1 MAPTA
6 IKPLAGLRVL
16 ELARILAGPWAGQL
30 LADMGADVIKIERPD
45 RGDDTRH
52 WGPPFL
58 PGTEPADGAS
68 SYFESTNRGKRSLA
82 LDLANADD
90 LATIKIL
97 AREADV
103 LIENFKVG
111 ALARHGLDHESL
123 RGSNPRLIY
132 CSITG
137 FGQTGPYASRAGY
150 DFLVQGMGGAM
161 ALTGEPNGEP
171 MKSAVAYADVFTG
184 LYASNAILAALHAR
198 VRTGVGCHIDMA
210 LLDTQ
215 VAVLGN
221 QATHYLVSG
230 EAPPRL
236 GNAHSAIVPYQVFAV
251 ADGHVIVACGND
263 EQFRRFCG
271 VLDANWCDEPRFATN
286 PDRVRD
292 RATLVPL
299 IAAAL
304 AGRARHDL
312 LAALEKVAV
321 PAGPINELPD
331 VFADPQV
338 VHRGMVDRRPA
349 RVAGNVP
356 TPMLCSP
363 IVMDGVRQV
372 ANAPAPLLADRL
384 APRSPA
390 AWLDDDTEKKSRP
403 EAASS

>member
-1 MAPTA
+1 MAPTPT
-6 IKPLAGLRVL
+6 KPLAGLRVL

-30 LADMGADVIKIERPD
+30 LADMGADVIKVERPGE
-45 RGDDTRH
+45 GDDTRH

-58 PGTEPADGAS
+58 PGTQPADGAS
-68 SYFESTNRGKRSLA
+68 SYFESANRGKRSVA

-90 LATIKIL
+90 LARIKSL
-97 AREADV
+97 ADDADV

-111 ALARHGLDHESL
+111 ALARHGLDQATL
-123 RGSNPRLIY
+123 RARNPRLVY

-161 ALTGEPNGEP
+161 ALTGEPDGEP

-198 VRTGVGCHIDMA
+198 EHAGVGCHIDTA

-221 QATHYLVSG
+221 QAMHYLVSG
-230 EAPPRL
+230 GVPPRL
-236 GNAHSAIVPYQVFAV
+236 GNAHSAIVPYQVFGV

-271 VLDANWCDEPRFATN
+271 VLGADWCDDPRFSTN
-286 PDRVRD
+286 PARVRE
-292 RATLVPL
+292 RGRLVPL
-299 IAAAL
+299 IAT
-304 AGRARHDL
+304 RMESWTRSEL
-312 LAALEKVAV
+312 LAALEAAAV
-321 PAGPINELPD
+321 PAGPINDLTE

-338 VHRGMVDRRPA
+338 VHRGMVRAKPPHL
-349 RVAGNVP
+349 AGTAP
-356 TPMLCSP
+356 TPALCSP
-363 IVMDGVRQV
+363 IVIDGVRQV
-372 ANAPAPLLADRL
+372 ADGPAPTLGQHDRAL
-384 APRSPA
+384 TRS
-390 AWLDDDTEKKSRP
+390 WLGDEAQKRSRP
-403 EAASS
+403 ETASS